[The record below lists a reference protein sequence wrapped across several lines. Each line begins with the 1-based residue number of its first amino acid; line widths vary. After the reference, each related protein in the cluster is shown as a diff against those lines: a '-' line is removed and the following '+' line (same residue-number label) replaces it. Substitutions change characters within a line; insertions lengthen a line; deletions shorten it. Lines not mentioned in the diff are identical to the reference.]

1 VTLSTDDSATVRAGV
16 LEALGEVLYTFH
28 QDEEGPPEKLV
39 HLFLG
44 RKEDRR
50 VRDGQQAL
58 SLQRSPHLLHA
69 RSMAKEDP
77 LESFYTDPERPL
89 VCAFNYPAVA
99 LTLGKDRW
107 PELREVYLDI
117 AANRSTKVRRTLAAS
132 LGQLAKIIGEEHA
145 LRDLVRI
152 WWDAIRCEEEDV
164 RGKAVECID
173 LFVPSLGAKAGA
185 SIIQGLVTV
194 WDEGVFRGWRER
206 EGIAGAL
213 ISLISSTPQIPASA
227 VGGLLRRSLQDNVA
241 AVRESAVSVVSFDVL
256 NVIFMQIFICC
267 VHLC

>member
-1 VTLSTDDSATVRAGV
+1 M

-28 QDEEGPPEKLV
+28 EDEGGPPEKLI

-58 SLQRSPHLLHA
+58 SLQRSPHLLHR
-69 RSMAKEDP
+69 RSTVKEDP

-107 PELREVYLDI
+107 PELRDVYLDI
-117 AANRSTKVRRTLAAS
+117 AANRATKVRRTLAAS

-145 LRDLVRI
+145 QRDLVGI

-164 RGKAVECID
+164 REKAVECIG
-173 LFVPSLGAKAGA
+173 LFVPSLGTEAGA
-185 SIIQGLVTV
+185 GIIQGLVTV
-194 WDEGVFRGWRER
+194 WDEGAFRGWRER
-206 EGIAGAL
+206 DGIAGAL
-213 ISLISSTPQIPASA
+213 VNLVTSTSQTAAFA
-227 VGGLLRRSLQDNVA
+227 VGGLLRRALQDNVA
-241 AVRESAVSVVSFDVL
+241 AVRETAVSAVSFDFSGRL
-256 NVIFMQIFICC
+256 A
-267 VHLC
+267 